1 MPWTP
6 YNAILPYSGF
16 TQFTPTLPN
25 FYWDV
30 YSDEQRFK
38 HLCKEL
44 HKLVCY
50 ADMLGQNINIDHKII
65 DELEKEFDKFKES
78 GFDDYYKTQ
87 LEQWIEDNLPQLFTF
102 FVKQVYF
109 GLTDDGYF
117 CAYIPES
124 WSDIEF
130 DTGMQYGKFDYG
142 RLILRFNVDGSGV
155 IDNTGRYDEQSAE
168 EINRRI
174 EQIEHTLYTRLG
186 LGGE

>member
-142 RLILRFNVDGSGV
+142 RLILRFNADGSGV